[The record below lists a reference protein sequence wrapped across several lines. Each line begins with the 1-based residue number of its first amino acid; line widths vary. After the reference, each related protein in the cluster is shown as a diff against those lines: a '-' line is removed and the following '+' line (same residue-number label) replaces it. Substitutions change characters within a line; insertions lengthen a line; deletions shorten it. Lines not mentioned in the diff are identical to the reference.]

1 MHRKQQRIGLAKAET
16 NRGHVADAVL
26 AHLGIMSP
34 PVLRCSS
41 VQGPM
46 TVTRLQSHAVVR
58 QDYASLP
65 RDDAWIFRLHLR
77 ELSDHRLWLNGRAQ
91 PVAKCSPG
99 SVSIYDVQRQLA
111 VSITDPLDVVR
122 IFVPRTALDEL
133 AREGGVRQVTG
144 FNFRHGDATD
154 DPVIGFLVSSLL
166 PSVGAPE
173 AAFGLFVDH
182 VMLAILT
189 HVGRAYGA
197 MDDTHRASRGK
208 LAPWQER
215 RAKEMLEADL
225 NSNLR
230 TAALAEACSL
240 SPSHFAR
247 AFRQS
252 TGLPPHRWLLNRRV
266 DRAKEMMLTTGM
278 SLPDMA
284 AACGFA
290 DQTHFS
296 RVFERVVGVPP
307 GAWRRLHTCHLPQ
320 TSKRRLP

>member
-1 MHRKQQRIGLAKAET
+1 M
-16 NRGHVADAVL
+16 
-26 AHLGIMSP
+26 
-34 PVLRCSS
+34 
-41 VQGPM
+41 
-46 TVTRLQSHAVVR
+46 
-58 QDYASLP
+58 
-65 RDDAWIFRLHLR
+65 IFRLHLR

-99 SVSIYDVQRQLA
+99 TVSIYDVQQELA

-122 IFVPRTALDEL
+122 IFIPRTALVEIG
-133 AREGGVRQVTG
+133 RESGVRQVTG

-154 DPVIGFLVSSLL
+154 DPVISSLVSSLL

-182 VMLAILT
+182 VMLALLT
-189 HVGRAYGA
+189 YVGRAYGA
-197 MDDTHRASRGK
+197 VDYTRRAARGK

-230 TAALAEACSL
+230 TAALAEACGL

-266 DRAKEMMLTTGM
+266 DRAKELMLTTGM
-278 SLPDMA
+278 SLPDLA
-284 AACGFA
+284 AACGFS
-290 DQTHFS
+290 DQSHLS

-307 GAWRRLHTCHLPQ
+307 GAWRRSHTCQ
-320 TSKRRLP
+320 IADF